1 MDNRDYWSQFNME
14 SLEDDGD
21 QQQED
26 SGKEE
31 QSTDKKE
38 VAGTESFSYSSVS
51 TPEKYSTIGFFEAD
65 IKNAQERREQMC
77 EGQLKSK
84 PIPLIARTC
93 DKKNYRIYVT
103 AAMAFNS
110 EYLNKILCFLDSR
123 TAGQTV
129 TFILGTRMDD
139 TTAHN
144 LGSLLSAIQNC
155 KAQVYGVCAG
165 YCSITETMI
174 WCFCKHQI
182 MYRYGA
188 LSFGITEIA
197 TAVPVYKH
205 YFQLFL
211 QKAQDL
217 KVLTEEERIKLEETG
232 AEKMVLYS
240 EYFQRTGKEPTH
252 QE

>member
-14 SLEDDGD
+14 TLEDGDD
-21 QQQED
+21 QQ
-26 SGKEE
+26 KEE
-31 QSTDKKE
+31 DTDKEESNDKE
-38 VAGTESFSYSSVS
+38 VAGTESFSYSAVS
-51 TPEKYSTIGFFEAD
+51 TPEKYATIGFFEAD
-65 IKNAQERREQMC
+65 IKSAQERREQMC
-77 EGQLKSK
+77 NGQPQQQ

-93 DKKNYRIYVT
+93 DQKNYRIYVT
-103 AAMAFNS
+103 AAMMFNG

-123 TAGQTV
+123 TEGQTV
-129 TFILGTRMDD
+129 TFILGTKMEDV
-139 TTAHN
+139 TAHN

-155 KAQVYGVCAG
+155 RAQVYGVCAG

-197 TAVPVYKH
+197 TSVPVYRH
-205 YFQLFL
+205 YFELFL
-211 QKAQDL
+211 RKAQEL
-217 KVLTEEERIKLEETG
+217 KILTEEERIKLEETG
-232 AEKMVLYS
+232 TEKMVLYS
-240 EYFQRTGKEPTH
+240 EYFERTGKEPTH